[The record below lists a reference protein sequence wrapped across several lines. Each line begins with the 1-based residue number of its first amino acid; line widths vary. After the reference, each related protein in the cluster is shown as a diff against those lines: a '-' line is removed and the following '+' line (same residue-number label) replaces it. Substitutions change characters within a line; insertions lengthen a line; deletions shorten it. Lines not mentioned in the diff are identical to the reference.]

1 MLIKRLP
8 SGLENAEALI
18 KRRDK
23 AAANKEL
30 WRDTYREAQ
39 EYSMPQRET
48 FSWYSPG
55 QRKNQELYDSTGQDC
70 TYLAANNMQA
80 LLCPAW
86 KPWSALAPG
95 SEVTKEEAED
105 PDTIEL
111 LQEATGVLFSHIN
124 HSNFSTVIPEAM
136 LDLMIGTCAI
146 SIDEG
151 EGDQAFVFDAIP
163 LSIIEIEEGPNGTV
177 ETTWMQRMPLGR
189 NLVRMYRGLTEKDLP
204 EMLRARIRKK
214 PDDEVKIIQGYVYDP
229 KTRHYFGL
237 VIELQS
243 KAIIWRY
250 DYGDTKPMVVARAS
264 VVSGETYGRG
274 RVMMALPDIKTLD
287 RMQEFVLRH
296 SALQVA
302 PPLTAVT
309 DGVFNPY
316 TASLTPNTVLP
327 VASNDNG
334 NPTIRVLE
342 MGGNFSI
349 TEAMM
354 DKLEQRVRRILLA
367 DTMSEAGPIKSA
379 TEIAI
384 GDRNRMWNMGAEFG
398 RIQAELLAPIVA
410 RCVWIL
416 KKRGKMPPLK
426 VNGRQV
432 TLKYVSPLARAQD
445 QEDLLALQQA
455 LEISTSVAAIA
466 GEAGQM
472 AMMASWKIEEFPA
485 WIAKRTGLDASLVR
499 SKEEKKEMAKKAEK
513 TMQDQ
518 QPTAPPAAAPT
529 PIRKV
534 A

>member
-1 MLIKRLP
+1 MLIKKLP
-8 SGLENAEALI
+8 TGLENPDALM

-39 EYSMPQRET
+39 EYTMPQRET

-80 LLCPAW
+80 LLCPSW
-86 KPWSALAPG
+86 KNFASLSPG
-95 SEVTKEEAED
+95 GEVPKEEAED
-105 PDTIEL
+105 PDVIEK
-111 LQEATGVLFSHIN
+111 LQEASNILFTHIN
-124 HSNFSTVIPEAM
+124 HSNFSTVIPEAL
-136 LDLMIGTCAI
+136 LDIMIGTCAI
-146 SIDEG
+146 TIDEG
-151 EGDQAFVFDAIP
+151 DGDQVLVFDAIP

-177 ETTWMQRMPLGR
+177 ETTWMMRQPLGR

-204 EMLRARIRKK
+204 EMLRARIKKK
-214 PDDEVKIIQGYVYDP
+214 PDDEVKIIQGFVFDP
-229 KTRHYFGL
+229 KTKHYFGV
-237 VIELQS
+237 VIELQT

-296 SALQVA
+296 AALQVA
-302 PPLTAVT
+302 PPLTAVS

-316 TASLTPNTVLP
+316 TAQLTPNTVLP

-334 NPTIRVLE
+334 NPTVRVLE
-342 MGGNFSI
+342 MGGNFGI

-354 DKLEQRVRRILLA
+354 DKLEQRIRRILLA

-384 GDRNRMWNMGAEFG
+384 GDRNRLWNMGAEFG
-398 RIQAELLAPIVA
+398 RIQSELLAPMIA

-416 KKRGKMPPLK
+416 KKRGKMPDIK
-426 VNGRQV
+426 VNGREV
-432 TLKYVSPLARAQD
+432 TLRYVSPLARAQD

-455 LEISTSVAAIA
+455 LELSAAVANVA
-466 GEAGQM
+466 GEAGM
-472 AMMASWKIEEFPA
+472 AAMAAAWKLEEFPA
-485 WIAKRTGLDASLVR
+485 WITKRTGLDASLVR
-499 SKEEKKEMAKKAEK
+499 SKDEMKAMAEKAKKMME
-513 TMQDQ
+513 QE
-518 QPTAPPAAAPT
+518 QPAAAPPAAPL
-529 PIRKV
+529 RKV